1 MCCHCFYIVTARIAV
16 VKPTGNP
23 IICKTDEVGE
33 LVIQSP
39 ATGSAYWGLSGKT
52 TTTFKVVGE
61 GLDFHYYCYTLII
74 WSAWCLH
81 TGILCL

>member
-1 MCCHCFYIVTARIAV
+1 MLFAVTARIAV

-52 TTTFKVVGE
+52 ATTFKVVG
-61 GLDFHYYCYTLII
+61 GAGCLLLLLSLSFSCAY
-74 WSAWCLH
+74 CLH
-81 TGILCL
+81 AGMY

>member
-1 MCCHCFYIVTARIAV
+1 MLFTARIAA

-39 ATGSAYWGLSGKT
+39 ATGSGYWGLSGKT
-52 TTTFKVVGE
+52 TTTFKVVR
-61 GLDFHYYCYTLII
+61 LISI
-74 WSAWCLH
+74 NHMVQNFDGVNFDVSFY
-81 TGILCL
+81 

>member
-1 MCCHCFYIVTARIAV
+1 MLFDWFFVLFIARIAV
-16 VKPTGNP
+16 VKPIGNP

-52 TTTFKVVGE
+52 TATFKVNGVG
-61 GLDFHYYCYTLII
+61 LL
-74 WSAWCLH
+74 LQ
-81 TGILCL
+81 

>member
-1 MCCHCFYIVTARIAV
+1 MLLLCRYIIVFLFVLLFVVCVVTARIAV
-16 VKPTGNP
+16 VKPTGSP

-52 TTTFKVVGE
+52 STTFKVIS
-61 GLDFHYYCYTLII
+61 C
-74 WSAWCLH
+74 C
-81 TGILCL
+81 

>member
-1 MCCHCFYIVTARIAV
+1 MSFDWFFVLFTARIAA

-39 ATGSAYWGLSGKT
+39 ATGSGYWGLSGKT
-52 TTTFKVVGE
+52 ATTFKVIQLTV
-61 GLDFHYYCYTLII
+61 CCKTLMR
-74 WSAWCLH
+74 
-81 TGILCL
+81 

>member
-1 MCCHCFYIVTARIAV
+1 MCYHWYCVVTARIAV

-52 TTTFKVVGE
+52 TTTFKVVRG
-61 GLDFHYYCYTLII
+61 GAGFLLLLLYTYHLECIVLI
-74 WSAWCLH
+74 L
-81 TGILCL
+81 GYL